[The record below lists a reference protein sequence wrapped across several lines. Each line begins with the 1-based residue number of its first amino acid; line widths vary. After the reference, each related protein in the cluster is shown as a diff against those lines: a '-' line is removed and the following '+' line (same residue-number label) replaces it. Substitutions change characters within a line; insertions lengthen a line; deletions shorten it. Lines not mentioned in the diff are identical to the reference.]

1 MSAQTIAQVFFG
13 RTKEPIETLSDN
25 ELVEKTKAGESEA
38 FNELVRRHQLMV
50 YNLSYRFMR
59 DGAMAEDMAQE
70 AFLKAYRMLK
80 GFRGDCRFSTWLYR
94 VTSSVCL
101 TEINRRKRRGE
112 VALSPAHSRTMSDEA
127 PDPSDLPEVIRRCV
141 GQLPDRYAAIVT
153 LYYLKEQPYEEI
165 AQAMDIPLGTL
176 KTWMHRAR
184 KQLREIVEKELEGTS
199 TGDILGS

>member
-1 MSAQTIAQVFFG
+1 MSARTIAAVFFG
-13 RTKEPIETLSDN
+13 RAEEPMQTLSDHQ
-25 ELVEKTKAGESEA
+25 LVDRTRAGESEA

-59 DGAMAEDMAQE
+59 DGALAEDMAQE

-80 GFRGDCRFSTWLYR
+80 GFRGDCSFSTWLYR

-101 TEINRRKRRGE
+101 TELNKRKRRDE
-112 VALSPAHSRTMSDEA
+112 VPLGPTHERTMSEDPEA
-127 PDPSDLPEVIRRCV
+127 PTDTSEIIRQCV
-141 GQLPDRYAAIVT
+141 GQLPDRYAQIVT

-165 AQAMDIPLGTL
+165 AAAMDIPLGTL

-184 KQLREIVEKELEGTS
+184 KQLREIVERELQENATH
-199 TGDILGS
+199 DIL